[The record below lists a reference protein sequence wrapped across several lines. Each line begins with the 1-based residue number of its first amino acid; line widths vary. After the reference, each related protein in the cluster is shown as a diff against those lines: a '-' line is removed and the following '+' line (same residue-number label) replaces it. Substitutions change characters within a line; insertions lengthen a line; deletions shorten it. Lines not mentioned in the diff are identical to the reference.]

1 MALAAHEPPGAG
13 SGTGVKLAETIA
25 SRIERAISHQ
35 GWPEGEMLGTEPE
48 LQARY
53 GVSRAVLR
61 EAIRLL
67 EHHGVAS
74 MRRGGAGGLVVTRPS
89 PAPAVRASEIY
100 LDCAGVSP
108 QDLLVTRTTLE
119 LSAVRLATEAL
130 TEADVQS
137 LRECVSAEGKL
148 LTAAEEENG
157 APPILNP
164 SIHNIH
170 ILLADISGNA
180 ALRLFIE
187 ITTRLTHEGGGLGE
201 FYVPGTVAARPR
213 GVVEQMHHAHA
224 MIAEAVIAGDVALA
238 SRRMLKHLEAMASHI
253 SIHRLEGSKSQPESQ
268 AG

>member
-1 MALAAHEPPGAG
+1 
-13 SGTGVKLAETIA
+13 VKLAETIA
-25 SRIERAISHQ
+25 SRIERTISHQ

-108 QDLLVTRTTLE
+108 GDLLVTRTTLE

-130 TEADVQS
+130 TEADVQR
-137 LRECVSAEGKL
+137 LRECVSAESAL
-148 LTAAEEENG
+148 LTAEEAG
-157 APPILNP
+157 ASPVIDP

-170 ILLADISGNA
+170 ILLADISANA

-187 ITTRLTHEGGGLGE
+187 ITTRLTHESGGLGE
-201 FYVPGTVAARPR
+201 FYVPGTLAARPR

-253 SIHRLEGSKSQPESQ
+253 SIHRLEDSRPNPESQ
-268 AG
+268 DFSSRTG